1 MSRLIK
7 KPIAIVGGATLV
19 QSGDVLTIKGPKG
32 ELTIPLPAG
41 VEVRTEGENFWVS
54 TTKDMQTTALQGTVW
69 SLAKFA
75 IEGVT
80 TGFTKILELEGVG
93 YRVVTEGKELVLH
106 LGYALPV
113 RMPIPENVAITVDKN
128 TIKVTGIDKDAVGQA
143 AAEIRALKKPEPY
156 KGKGIHYQGEVI
168 RRKVGKKA
176 GATAA

>member
-7 KPIAIVGGATLV
+7 KPIAITGGATLT
-19 QSGDVLTIKGPKG
+19 QSGDVLTVKGPKG
-32 ELTIPLPAG
+32 EIMITLPAG
-41 VEVRTEGENFWVS
+41 VEVKTEGENFWVS
-54 TTKDMQTTALQGTVW
+54 TTPEVKTTALQGTVW
-69 SLAKFA
+69 ALAKNA

-80 TGFTKILELEGVG
+80 VGFTKVLEIEGVG
-93 YRVVTEGKELVLH
+93 YRVVVEGKELVLF

-113 RMPIPENVAITVDKN
+113 RMPIPENVSIAVDKN
-128 TIKVTGIDKDAVGQA
+128 VIKVSGINKDAVGQV

-176 GATAA
+176 GTAA